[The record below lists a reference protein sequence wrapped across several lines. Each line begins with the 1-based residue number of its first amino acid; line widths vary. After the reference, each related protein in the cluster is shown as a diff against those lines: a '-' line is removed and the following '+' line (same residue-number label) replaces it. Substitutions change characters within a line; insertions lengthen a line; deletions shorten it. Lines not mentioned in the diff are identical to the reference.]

1 MTERR
6 RRGNGRWR
14 SCTLLLVL
22 AVMAADAESIVRSL
36 TDEASQPGGI
46 GDVSRAQ
53 HQGYETPRLQ
63 DTVAALPS
71 GFEFAEA
78 VTHDAVKARAAS
90 AEGRRDAGASS
101 QTLYRTHEGGLP
113 SPNPIGER
121 YHASATDLYSGQDN
135 FGGSGGFGFP
145 DAMSYY
151 HDGSGPKAY
160 NTQHAYAYE
169 KVYPERTY
177 STNHATSY
185 EKHYDNDNN
194 KGRPWGGGYES
205 RYSSSYPIR
214 GGDGG
219 GYGFRHGDSYG
230 SGKGSGGYGS
240 GYAIGYGP
248 KGGGHGS
255 RYDSRPAAASPSRS
269 RGGGGGAGPKI
280 KRYVY
285 KNPHDRSTTRVV
297 QMHSGS
303 RHPSWAASSEKRQM
317 WKPGGMEQ
325 FVLGL
330 MRDG

>member
-1 MTERR
+1 MT
-6 RRGNGRWR
+6 
-14 SCTLLLVL
+14 
-22 AVMAADAESIVRSL
+22 ADAESIVRSR
-36 TDEASQPGGI
+36 TDEASQPRGI
-46 GDVSRAQ
+46 GDVSRGQ
-53 HQGYETPRLQ
+53 HQGYEAPRLQ

-71 GFEFAEA
+71 GFEFTEA
-78 VTHDAVKARAAS
+78 VARDAVNARAAGDV
-90 AEGRRDAGASS
+90 GRPETDALS
-101 QTLYRTHEGGLP
+101 QKLYQTHEGSP
-113 SPNPIGER
+113 SANPSGER
-121 YHASATDLYSGQDN
+121 YHASATDHYGGLGN
-135 FGGSGGFGFP
+135 FGGSGDLGFP
-145 DAMSYY
+145 DAMRYY
-151 HDGSGPKAY
+151 HYGSGEGPKAY

-185 EKHYDNDNN
+185 EKHYDDDNN

-214 GGDGG
+214 GGGGG

-240 GYAIGYGP
+240 GYTIGYRP
-248 KGGGHGS
+248 KGGGYGS
-255 RYDSRPAAASPSRS
+255 RYDSRPAAASSSGSR
-269 RGGGGGAGPKI
+269 RGGGRAGPKI

-285 KNPHDRSTTRVV
+285 KNPYDQSTTRVV

-303 RHPSWAASSEKRQM
+303 GPPSWAASSENRQL
-317 WKPGGMEQ
+317 WKPDGREH